1 MPSTVVVH
9 EWIAA
14 HGGSENVAEA
24 MADVLDADVYCLWRE
39 DPSRFS
45 SRSVQESPLARSQ
58 FLSRHK
64 ALSLPLMPWV
74 WRHTDLSAYE
84 RIVVST
90 HAFAHQVGSAPG
102 SRHADVFVY
111 VHTPARYLWA
121 ADLDRRGRNPLAKA
135 AAAPL
140 RRLDWAR
147 VPRQASFAS
156 NSAFVQR
163 RVAETWGVDSKVIH
177 PPVDV
182 AGIQAG
188 GPWRDRLTGGDATT
202 LDQLP
207 EQYVLGASRFVSYKR
222 LDTVIAVGTELE
234 LPVVLA
240 GSGPEESRLR
250 ALAAQATVPV
260 MFVNRPST
268 PLLYALY
275 EAAALFVFP
284 AIEDFGIMPVEAMAT
299 GTPALVN
306 SVGGARESVEAVD
319 GGAVTTFRSGQMA
332 ESAAHALSRDRDALR
347 HRAVEFDT
355 AAFEKRLLG
364 WVAS

>member
-1 MPSTVVVH
+1 M
-9 EWIAA
+9 
-14 HGGSENVAEA
+14 
-24 MADVLDADVYCLWRE
+24 
-39 DPSRFS
+39 
-45 SRSVQESPLARSQ
+45 
-58 FLSRHK
+58 
-64 ALSLPLMPWV
+64 
-74 WRHTDLSAYE
+74 
-84 RIVVST
+84 
-90 HAFAHQVGSAPG
+90 
-102 SRHADVFVY
+102 
-111 VHTPARYLWA
+111 
-121 ADLDRRGRNPLAKA
+121 
-135 AAAPL
+135 
-140 RRLDWAR
+140 
-147 VPRQASFAS
+147 
-156 NSAFVQR
+156 
-163 RVAETWGVDSKVIH
+163 
-177 PPVDV
+177 
-182 AGIQAG
+182 
-188 GPWRDRLTGGDATT
+188 
-202 LDQLP
+202 
-207 EQYVLGASRFVSYKR
+207 SYKR
-222 LDTVIAVGTELE
+222 LDTVIAVGAELG

-260 MFVNRPST
+260 TFVNRPST

-306 SVGGARESVEAVD
+306 SVGGARESVEAID